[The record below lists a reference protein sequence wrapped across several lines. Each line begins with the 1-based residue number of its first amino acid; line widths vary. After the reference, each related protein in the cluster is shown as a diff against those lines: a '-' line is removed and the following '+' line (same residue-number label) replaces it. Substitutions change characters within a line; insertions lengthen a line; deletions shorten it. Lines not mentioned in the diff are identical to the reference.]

1 MVDVV
6 VLIAF
11 IIAHLTTIGRT
22 EIRITSNLVANAVAK
37 AAADRAIFLAIFN
50 QSDPQREQH
59 RPVDADARANWRS
72 ATTERFPGS
81 TTTPGGSFRTRLL
94 PVLLGAL
101 LCATGSDPVPVR
113 VDPQLRAGSPSCPVC
128 LH

>member
-50 QSDPQREQH
+50 LSDPQREQH
-59 RPVDADARANWRS
+59 RPVDANTRANWRS
-72 ATTERFPGS
+72 ATTEHFPGS
-81 TTTPGGSFRTRLL
+81 TTTPGGSFRIRLL

-101 LCATGSDPVPVR
+101 LRATSSDPDSASRDRDRR
-113 VDPQLRAGSPSCPVC
+113 VGRFRICAP
-128 LH
+128 